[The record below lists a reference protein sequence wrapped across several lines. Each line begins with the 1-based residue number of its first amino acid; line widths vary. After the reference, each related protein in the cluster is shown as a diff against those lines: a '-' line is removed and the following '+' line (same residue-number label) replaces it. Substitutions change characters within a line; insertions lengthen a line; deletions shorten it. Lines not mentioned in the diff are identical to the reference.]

1 MAGRQV
7 IGRKKFR
14 VVTLRA
20 ATPLIR
26 WLYSLTLLSILFSV
40 SLLGVS
46 GAVGMV
52 YGIGMSPGRTIILLL
67 IVVASLYRIVRV
79 ARFPP
84 ALDVNI
90 TGLGVRMLRGG
101 GVFLMCV
108 GITAA
113 LLMIFRKPFTLLIF
127 PNPGDNGIGFFVVG
141 VFLYAFS
148 AAGWLGVIA
157 FEFARFLGNR
167 HDKTTDNR

>member
-1 MAGRQV
+1 MTR
-7 IGRKKFR
+7 
-14 VVTLRA
+14 RA

-26 WLYSLTLLSILFSV
+26 WLYCLTLISVLFSA

-46 GAVGMV
+46 GAVAMV
-52 YGIGMSPGRTIILLL
+52 YGIGMLGGRTIILLL

-79 ARFPP
+79 ARFPST
-84 ALDVNI
+84 LDVNI
-90 TGLGVRMLRGG
+90 TGFWVRMLRRA

-108 GITAA
+108 GLTAV

-148 AAGWLGVIA
+148 GAGWLGAIA
-157 FEFARFLGNR
+157 FELARLLGNR

>member
-1 MAGRQV
+1 VSTRREFGA
-7 IGRKKFR
+7 
-14 VVTLRA
+14 VTLRA

-26 WLYSLTLLSILFSV
+26 WLYCLTLLSVLVSA

-46 GAVGMV
+46 GAVAMA
-52 YGIGMSPGRTIILLL
+52 YGIGILSGRTIILLL
-67 IVVASLYRIVRV
+67 IVVGSLYRIVQV
-79 ARFPP
+79 ARFPA

-90 TGLGVRMLRGG
+90 TGFGIRMLRSI
-101 GVFLMCV
+101 GVFLMCL
-108 GITAA
+108 GLTAV
-113 LLMIFRKPFTLLIF
+113 LLMIFRRPFTLLIL

-167 HDKTTDNR
+167 HDKDD